1 MPTPA
6 PSDQARKAM
15 KSAFNQ
21 LQATIT
27 PGHARSFSSTTLEH
41 VRTELLKIENELAAR
56 QLLRNTRRLAPL
68 LQGLEHYAKVMDVLC
83 NGTPFL
89 PWVWAPITLI
99 LRIASEHLEAFE
111 HIVKGYRRIA
121 ECLGRFAV
129 LDNAFKHVHGF
140 QQTLAVFYA
149 DILEFHGH
157 AYQFVHR
164 SGWKLLFVT
173 SWHRFQRRFDHIFDN
188 LKKHEE
194 LIDKEANA
202 HNIAE
207 AQQMRL
213 DVRAWQEKC
222 AEQLERTDRDQ
233 SIKQHD
239 SIISW
244 LKVDGSDQL
253 NIFQA
258 LFEESTKYPGTCE
271 WVIQHKTVRSF
282 LQRKPEVPVLWIQ
295 GAAGTGKS
303 VLSSNIMNYM
313 DHSGWLVLSH
323 FCNYAYPSSTKYD
336 CILRSLLA
344 QLIRKDGD
352 LAAHVYEDYVL
363 GKKTPSIP
371 ILERLLHFLLSSIS
385 KQSQQTAYIWVIL
398 DGLDEC
404 DSVTQ
409 NKVLSLITHA
419 TSRAP
424 SSSEVICKALISCRF
439 SASASTKL
447 RRTQAISLAE
457 EKEQM
462 SKSIQLYAAQRLNA
476 IYSKFQQLSLSEDDI
491 KGIEDTI
498 TKKADGMFL
507 YARLVLDYLS
517 SNIFFHGYEI
527 KDSVHELPKELSEFY
542 SKIVTQILVHL
553 NRRSVDRLKCALGW
567 IAFSRRPLKKME
579 FLSANAFSSDEEEVK
594 HVAPQYMLDICTALI
609 EERPDSRLG
618 FIHVSVKEFLQSKS
632 SNLVLIERDC
642 LLQHGIATVRCLLA
656 GIEAFLKAVP
666 QHHEQVLLEVIKGL
680 HSFHIYSKEYW
691 TDYLLSLVK
700 PDEEEDSTYNPLFN
714 RALEFA
720 TKLDQHG
727 NGGSEPTTYVD
738 ERISNLPDPLLRRV
752 LNECLKARSEGD
764 LKLKLQQVEAKG
776 KAVAN
781 TGILAIPSP
790 SEGVSLLLERYQATL
805 QYLLRQTDF
814 PGITAAEFNSFKRQS
829 RSSAFTCRVK
839 GCPQATEGL
848 ESQAKCHEHELLH
861 VRRPEC
867 TYPGCQYPPFVSSA
881 ALKRHINTSHNP
893 TPQRKAIRRV
903 KNMHPGSLQYAN
915 IPRPKAADERD
926 SPSYQEPKES
936 IPRYTSYPSLPKLD
950 RTMTD
955 IYNDKL
961 ESPSITIESASPA
974 AQSQL
979 VMSPSSTANKHESHA
994 LSYDRLA
1001 ATLQQREP
1009 QDEVQQLNA
1018 SQIQD
1023 IFTSQGVPKSDPEFM
1038 RLGQILENTT
1048 QLQQQAL
1055 ARQQQQ
1061 LAQEQA
1067 QQQAQAREVP
1077 PTKQPNTRQQAQIG
1091 GQQLVYSRP
1100 LVRTEAQ
1107 RQAQEVPQIEQPS
1120 APKMR
1125 HREYQTQQKQ
1135 QQHEQQH
1142 PDSNY
1147 GSQRYGDTLDYNR
1160 RLPDLKQFDR
1170 AISPYSLYPTYQ
1182 RQPETPIAAA
1192 ENERTAITSGQRTA
1206 DSERRLYPE
1215 SWSRGNKRPSTVF
1228 DGSRTDYADTTI
1240 DPNPLV
1246 FDGRNTIRFPIYN
1259 TGRDMTPGGG
1269 APPLKYADDWM
1280 TPGRRYPLP
1289 PSTFSSSL
1297 SSNPMRIPN
1306 NRPRTESVFA
1316 APPLPPPR
1324 YVPVDD
1330 PLDNVRQ
1337 SALDNFEG
1345 PLPLLV
1351 ALKIRIVLT
1360 TRVRIRRVPV
1370 RVIMAPSVLLRVV
1383 IARSG
1388 APAQSLIL
1396 PFLFLFILPIIGK
1409 RHLDPVLLLGPEVL
1423 LVGGAHVLVGRVE
1436 RLFLRVVRVRGRQ
1449 TPLGVGAD
1457 GVELLPRVPA
1467 VVHDLPVAPAEAAGV
1482 GGDRLARLEVCGVA
1496 GREGDIGG
1504 ISLAICGAAAAAA
1517 ALVFLHTGR

>member
-27 PGHARSFSSTTLEH
+27 PGHARNFSSTTLEH

-111 HIVKGYRRIA
+111 HIIKGYRRIA

-271 WVIQHKTVRSF
+271 WVIQHKSVRSF
-282 LQRKPEVPVLWIQ
+282 LQRKLEVPVLWIQ

-363 GKKTPSIP
+363 GKKTPNIP

-567 IAFSRRPLKKME
+567 IAFSKRPLKKME
-579 FLSANAFSSDEEEVK
+579 FLSANAFSSNEEDVK

-618 FIHVSVKEFLQSKS
+618 FIHVSVKEFLQSES

-642 LLQHGIATVRCLLA
+642 LLQHGIATIRCLLA

-700 PDEEEDSTYNPLFN
+700 PYEEEDSTYNPLFS

-720 TKLDQHG
+720 TKLDQHR

-738 ERISNLPDPLLRRV
+738 DRISNLPDPLLRRV
-752 LNECLKARSEGD
+752 LNECLEARSEGD

-776 KAVAN
+776 KEVAN

-814 PGITAAEFNSFKRQS
+814 PGVTAAEFNSFKRQS
-829 RSSAFTCRVK
+829 RASAFTCRVK
-839 GCPQATEGL
+839 GCPQATEGF
-848 ESQAKCHEHELLH
+848 ESQTKCHEHELLH

-867 TYPGCQYPPFVSSA
+867 TYAGCQYPP
-881 ALKRHINTSHNP
+881 T
-893 TPQRKAIRRV
+893 
-903 KNMHPGSLQYAN
+903 
-915 IPRPKAADERD
+915 KAADGKDGGTSPFISLQEFEER
-926 SPSYQEPKES
+926 SARKQKNA
-936 IPRYTSYPSLPKLD
+936 YTSRSEVPKLD
-950 RTMTD
+950 RTTTD
-955 IYNDKL
+955 IYNDEL
-961 ESPSITIESASPA
+961 YSPSWTIKSTSPA

-979 VMSPSSTANKHESHA
+979 VMSPSNATNELMHKAIPFVAPEAN
-994 LSYDRLA
+994 
-1001 ATLQQREP
+1001 
-1009 QDEVQQLNA
+1009 
-1018 SQIQD
+1018 
-1023 IFTSQGVPKSDPEFM
+1023 
-1038 RLGQILENTT
+1038 
-1048 QLQQQAL
+1048 
-1055 ARQQQQ
+1055 
-1061 LAQEQA
+1061 QEQA
-1067 QQQAQAREVP
+1067 GPLNVH
-1077 PTKQPNTRQQAQIG
+1077 
-1091 GQQLVYSRP
+1091 QQLGP
-1100 LVRTEAQ
+1100 AQ
-1107 RQAQEVPQIEQPS
+1107 FQEMFIVSI
-1120 APKMR
+1120 
-1125 HREYQTQQKQ
+1125 
-1135 QQHEQQH
+1135 
-1142 PDSNY
+1142 
-1147 GSQRYGDTLDYNR
+1147 L
-1160 RLPDLKQFDR
+1160 F
-1170 AISPYSLYPTYQ
+1170 
-1182 RQPETPIAAA
+1182 
-1192 ENERTAITSGQRTA
+1192 
-1206 DSERRLYPE
+1206 
-1215 SWSRGNKRPSTVF
+1215 
-1228 DGSRTDYADTTI
+1228 
-1240 DPNPLV
+1240 
-1246 FDGRNTIRFPIYN
+1246 RNT
-1259 TGRDMTPGGG
+1259 
-1269 APPLKYADDWM
+1269 
-1280 TPGRRYPLP
+1280 
-1289 PSTFSSSL
+1289 
-1297 SSNPMRIPN
+1297 
-1306 NRPRTESVFA
+1306 
-1316 APPLPPPR
+1316 
-1324 YVPVDD
+1324 
-1330 PLDNVRQ
+1330 
-1337 SALDNFEG
+1337 
-1345 PLPLLV
+1345 
-1351 ALKIRIVLT
+1351 
-1360 TRVRIRRVPV
+1360 
-1370 RVIMAPSVLLRVV
+1370 
-1383 IARSG
+1383 
-1388 APAQSLIL
+1388 
-1396 PFLFLFILPIIGK
+1396 
-1409 RHLDPVLLLGPEVL
+1409 
-1423 LVGGAHVLVGRVE
+1423 
-1436 RLFLRVVRVRGRQ
+1436 
-1449 TPLGVGAD
+1449 
-1457 GVELLPRVPA
+1457 LLP
-1467 VVHDLPVAPAEAAGV
+1467 G
-1482 GGDRLARLEVCGVA
+1482 
-1496 GREGDIGG
+1496 
-1504 ISLAICGAAAAAA
+1504 
-1517 ALVFLHTGR
+1517 